1 MPKPKLKQEMED
13 IEKLLPEALAYVLL
27 KDPHGHT
34 KSCEPCIQWILDKE
48 KSLRQLRYYLAE
60 RLGEIALIK
69 IELQRAALGQREE
82 VFYDHQTNRIYK
94 RTLKDYGG
102 YPDLRSFRQ
111 ALQNRPERTSE
122 EEGIPF

>member
-1 MPKPKLKQEMED
+1 MSKLKLKQELED
-13 IEKLLPEALAYVLL
+13 IEKLLPETLAYVLL

-69 IELQRAALGQREE
+69 IELQRAACGQREE
-82 VFYDHQTNRIYK
+82 IFYDHQSNRIYK
-94 RTLKDYGG
+94 RTVKDYGG
-102 YPDLRSFRQ
+102 YSDLRSFRQ
-111 ALQNRPERTSE
+111 ALQNRPETTSQ
-122 EEGIPF
+122 EEGIDL